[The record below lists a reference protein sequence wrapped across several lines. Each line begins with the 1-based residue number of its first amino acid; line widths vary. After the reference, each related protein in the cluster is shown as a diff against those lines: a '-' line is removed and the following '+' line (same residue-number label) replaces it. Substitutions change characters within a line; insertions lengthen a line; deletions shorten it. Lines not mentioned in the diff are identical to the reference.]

1 MLRTAPASLYHSR
14 LRNHIKICVY
24 VEAMQNHSD
33 HSGNLPLEALVTALK
48 AAGEPTRLRALALL
62 QQGELSVGELAQIL
76 SLSQP
81 RLSQHMKLL
90 TAAGLVERLPEGAWV
105 FYRLAAQGAGLR
117 LLHAVLP
124 ILEVQSALIGRDRQR
139 LHDIKEQRREAAEA
153 YFARSA
159 AQWDPIRDSYL
170 PGIQLETEMRN
181 LLADQRFGFML
192 DLGSGTGRLLAAFAD
207 QIDAGE
213 GIDMSHPMLTIARAN
228 LETAG
233 IDHIQVRKGD
243 ILDLPFID
251 RSADLVTLQ
260 MVLHYLDAPERA
272 IGEALRVTKPG
283 GTLMIADFAP
293 HMHEELRLK
302 HAHRRLG
309 FHDHEI
315 STWLSQYGAQ
325 IVEKKTIRPGHS
337 GPAIA
342 DKAASSP
349 GDRALTLRIW
359 LVKRNDE
366 PKIATPDPLLLARRA
381 T

>member
-1 MLRTAPASLYHSR
+1 MQKPA
-14 LRNHIKICVY
+14 
-24 VEAMQNHSD
+24 D
-33 HSGNLPLEALVTALK
+33 HSGELPLEPLVTALK

-105 FYRLAAQGAGLR
+105 FYRLAAQGGGLR
-117 LLHAVLP
+117 LLHAILP
-124 ILEVQSALIGRDRQR
+124 ILDAQSTVIARDQQR

-159 AQWDPIRDSYL
+159 AQWDPIRDSCL

-181 LLADQRFGFML
+181 LLANRRFGFML

-243 ILDLPFID
+243 ILDLPFLD

-283 GTLMIADFAP
+283 GMLMIADFAP

-315 STWLSQYGAQ
+315 SAWLSQYGAQ
-325 IVEKKTIRPGHS
+325 IVEQKTIAARHIDAENVDRNGSLPGN
-337 GPAIA
+337 P
-342 DKAASSP
+342 
-349 GDRALTLRIW
+349 ALTLRIW
-359 LVKRNDE
+359 LVKRNE
-366 PKIATPDPLLLARRA
+366 ESASARPDPSLLARRSQ
-381 T
+381 